1 MNLPIFTEPID
12 RKPVNPHALE
22 IATRLIALHSFAG
35 MTDDFDELADLFPIL
50 MGLESDLAH
59 LIGLIENKT
68 KDMRENRWKATQTSA
83 VDRRVK
89 SWADQQMA
97 EWQRKAVQS

>member
-1 MNLPIFTEPID
+1 MNLPIFTEPVD

-50 MGLESDLAH
+50 VGLETDLAKI
-59 LIGLIENKT
+59 IGVETVDHPSDGQLVAYARKYFLA
-68 KDMRENRWKATQTSA
+68 KDQLLG
-83 VDRRVK
+83 
-89 SWADQQMA
+89 QP
-97 EWQRKAVQS
+97 